1 MTYMFHFLFS
11 SLEAFS
17 ICCVLSLLRK
27 EYWRPVKI
35 LVMMGSVAGVALL
48 LDIVEVDIN
57 VGLNIILLT
66 VVLKLLYNI
75 KILEVLLDALCS
87 AMSVVIIEM
96 FTTYLVCSV
105 EPAYFEDELKTLIY
119 LMVLTAFYLIVLK
132 VGWKKRKI
140 QTYYKKY
147 QKGIWI
153 VCLNFLFIQIA
164 EMYNWNKT
172 GTVDISITV
181 LVLITVSANLVLA
194 YKLIK
199 NQQQKEEL
207 QNQRELMELKEE
219 FLQQMAAEQHD
230 FAKHLQAIQSILEEC
245 EDLDQ
250 VQLARAYV
258 SDLVKTRHRKQTA
271 IYVGDGVLSAYL
283 NGKREEA
290 AERNINFSILVKNPI
305 PEFPCSQSDLI
316 EIAGNLIDNAF
327 EAVED
332 LDQESKKVFFEIGTE
347 NDSTFLR
354 TMNNLPEESAEPGK
368 MLAKGFSTKKGNL
381 RGYGLPNVKT
391 LTEKYNGKIEIKM
404 NEDVIIVK
412 VLFK

>member
-1 MTYMFHFLFS
+1 MTYIFQFLSS

-27 EYWRPVKI
+27 EYWQPVKI
-35 LVMMGSVAGVALL
+35 LIMMGVVAEVTALL
-48 LDIVEVDIN
+48 DKAEVDIN
-57 VGLNIILLT
+57 LGINILLI
-66 VVLKLLYNI
+66 VVILKLLYNV
-75 KILEVLLDALCS
+75 KVLEALFDALCS
-87 AMSVVIIEM
+87 TMPVIIIEM
-96 FTTYLVCSV
+96 FTTYLVCIYK
-105 EPAYFEDELKTLIY
+105 PAYFEEELNTLIY
-119 LMVLTAFYLIVLK
+119 LTVLTAFFLIVLK
-132 VGWKKRKI
+132 IGWKKRII

-172 GTVDISITV
+172 GTIDISITV

-194 YKLIK
+194 FKLIK

-207 QNQRELMELKEE
+207 QNQRKLMELKEE

-327 EAVED
+327 EAVEE
-332 LDQESKKVFFEIGTE
+332 LNQESKKVFFEIGTE

-354 TMNNLPEESAEPGK
+354 TMNNLPEELTDPGK
-368 MLAKGFSTKKGNL
+368 MLTKGFSTKKGNL

-404 NEDVIIVK
+404 NEEVIIVK